1 MAFQTFTTGQV
12 LTAATMNSIQQVQ
25 YQGGEQSIGTGG
37 STITFASGRFT
48 ATPIVALATSYVTAS
63 GANPTGFAFIPYL
76 GRPTTTSMVV
86 ATTAGTLQVFWTALA
101 TNI

>member
-12 LTAATMNSIQQVQ
+12 LTAAQMNSLQQIQ
-25 YQGGEQSIGTGG
+25 YEGSEQSIGTGG

-48 ATPIVALATSYVTAS
+48 ATPIVSLATSYVTAS

-86 ATTAGTLQVFWTALA
+86 ATTAGTLQVFWTAFA